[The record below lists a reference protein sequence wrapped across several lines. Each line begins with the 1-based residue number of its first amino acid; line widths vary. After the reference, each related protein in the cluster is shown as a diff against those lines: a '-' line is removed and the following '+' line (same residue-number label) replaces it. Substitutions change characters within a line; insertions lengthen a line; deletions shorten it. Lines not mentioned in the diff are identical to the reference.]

1 MPTVGESH
9 FFKAGFLIW
18 ALWMEFE
25 PVNSLKLNVKL
36 CVFLYAHTHAMGTI
50 LGKEGL
56 QHRAL

>member
-1 MPTVGESH
+1 M
-9 FFKAGFLIW
+9 
-18 ALWMEFE
+18 
-25 PVNSLKLNVKL
+25 NSLKLNVKL